1 MWWKSC
7 THHYINSEDTDLW
20 NILLYGPYIP
30 TKKVKDGD
38 LTSTMEKTIK
48 DYIEV
53 DRQKIEK
60 IIKSKDS

>member
-1 MWWKSC
+1 M
-7 THHYINSEDTDLW
+7 HHYINSEDTDLW

-38 LTSTMEKTIK
+38 LTSTMDKTIK